1 MKKCA
6 AIILAAGLSSRMTAF
21 KPLLEVGGVTL
32 TDRLISIYQQ
42 IGVDVVLVTG
52 WRNAEL
58 AAGLKSKNLIIVN
71 NPDYQEGMFTS
82 LQTGVR
88 ALGDRYSGFFVH
100 PVDIPLI
107 RPHTIKL
114 LLEAQAHHPE
124 SIISP
129 VFHQA
134 RGHPTLIPDILIP
147 RILENRPADGLKTVL
162 KASPELT
169 LDVKTADRNILFDV
183 DTPEDFQELQAR
195 FKMYEIPT
203 PDECE
208 AVLRDLCGVSP
219 AIRKHGQRVAEAAL
233 SITQALA
240 EKGLNINMEA
250 VRAGALLHDIAKG
263 QSKHDQAGGR
273 LLREMGFSRVG
284 EIVSVHTDLS
294 CEIAD
299 WESKI
304 VYLADK
310 LVKGTNRVALAQRY
324 DPSDR
329 PFALTP
335 EIAAR
340 ISSRRKRAEE
350 VKEEIED
357 LLGSPLES
365 LVF

>member
-42 IGVDVVLVTG
+42 TGVDVILVTG

-162 KASPELT
+162 KAFPE
-169 LDVKTADRNILFDV
+169 
-183 DTPEDFQELQAR
+183 
-195 FKMYEIPT
+195 
-203 PDECE
+203 
-208 AVLRDLCGVSP
+208 
-219 AIRKHGQRVAEAAL
+219 
-233 SITQALA
+233 
-240 EKGLNINMEA
+240 
-250 VRAGALLHDIAKG
+250 
-263 QSKHDQAGGR
+263 
-273 LLREMGFSRVG
+273 
-284 EIVSVHTDLS
+284 
-294 CEIAD
+294 
-299 WESKI
+299 
-304 VYLADK
+304 
-310 LVKGTNRVALAQRY
+310 
-324 DPSDR
+324 
-329 PFALTP
+329 
-335 EIAAR
+335 
-340 ISSRRKRAEE
+340 
-350 VKEEIED
+350 
-357 LLGSPLES
+357 
-365 LVF
+365 